1 MALFRSSDYPSSTGA
16 ARGSIPRAALPN
28 QRKERTVSPK
38 LDEYEVEFE
47 DGTIRHQQLDSDGAD
62 ELKEI
67 AKNKAS
73 DIKSVKK
80 GKPDVINP
88 PE

>member
-1 MALFRSSDYPSSTGA
+1 M
-16 ARGSIPRAALPN
+16 
-28 QRKERTVSPK
+28 PK

-73 DIKSVKK
+73 EIKSVKK

-88 PE
+88 SE